1 MLLTQEEKLSFS
13 LYFLISKKRIDLGKF
28 DTAFAPV
35 PSSANAPSS
44 AELRLAVVIDS
55 KFSWMNGH
63 TEGRQKVSL
72 PLMNIQDASYSITDP
87 QRLIQQKLTFDPA
100 GNKLKVLETI
110 KWHTET
116 QTKELTNITRSGP
129 PQMYDHLSLLYKLR
143 NIDLRQTEIVSL
155 AVLYLNRLS
164 PILVEYAYRESRD
177 VRGKKAECRVYK
189 LRPNNVELEPYK
201 KQLKFREG
209 TVWITNDDGCLPVS
223 IQIQTQ
229 EGFMIADL
237 LKS

>member
-13 LYFLISKKRIDLGKF
+13 LYFLVSKKRIELGKF
-28 DTAFAPV
+28 DTAFAPI
-35 PSSANAPSS
+35 PSSVNAPAS

-63 TEGRQKVSL
+63 SEGRQKVSL
-72 PLMNIQDASYSITDP
+72 PFMNIQEAAYSITDP
-87 QRLIQQKLTFDPA
+87 QRLIQQKLTFNPS
-100 GNKLKVLETI
+100 GNKLKVVETI
-110 KWHTET
+110 KWHNET
-116 QTKELTNITRSGP
+116 QTKNLTDITLSGP
-129 PQMYDHLSLLYKLR
+129 PQVYDHLSLLFKLR

-155 AVLYLNRLS
+155 AVLYSNRLS

-177 VRGKKAECRVYK
+177 VRDKKTECRVYK
-189 LRPNNVELEPYK
+189 LRPNNVELAPYK

-209 TVWITNDDGCLPVS
+209 TVWVTNDDRCLPVS
-223 IQIQTQ
+223 LQIQTQ
-229 EGFMIADL
+229 EGFMFADL